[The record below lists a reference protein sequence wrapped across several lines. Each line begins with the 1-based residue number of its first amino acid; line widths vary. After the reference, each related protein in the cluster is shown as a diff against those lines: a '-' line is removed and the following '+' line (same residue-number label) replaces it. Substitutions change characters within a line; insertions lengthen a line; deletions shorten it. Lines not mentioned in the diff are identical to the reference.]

1 MREERKYRPLP
12 LSTRMALTGTEHT
25 YPPELRKEL
34 VKVFNR
40 FDRDRRASGLKWMLA
55 GATKPTTGR
64 ELSNAELAQALERSS
79 AFTQAEWD
87 AFGIRDLGPDDF
99 IKVGQS
105 YFTSTGS
112 GLDAAE
118 LKAAFYVMGLQYTD
132 EEIDLIMKEFDI
144 DSSGTI
150 ELKEWEKLV
159 YAGLKRKDPDHAL
172 VKPPHEPRAPW
183 SFVRR
188 ICDAISACCNAP
200 ECAGGITAGSG
211 KSRSAGWAPV
221 SRKHPEWQSYLQ
233 VHNRHLYGPVS

>member
-159 YAGLKRKDPDHAL
+159 YAGLKRKDADHAL
-172 VKPPHEPRAPW
+172 VKPPHEPRASW

-188 ICDAISACCNAP
+188 IRRDIC
-200 ECAGGITAGSG
+200 
-211 KSRSAGWAPV
+211 
-221 SRKHPEWQSYLQ
+221 L
-233 VHNRHLYGPVS
+233 L

>member
-1 MREERKYRPLP
+1 MEH
-12 LSTRMALTGTEHT
+12 TGTEHK

-64 ELSNAELAQALERSS
+64 ELNNAELAQALERSS

-87 AFGIRDLGPDDF
+87 AFGICDLGPDDF

-159 YAGLKRKDPDHAL
+159 YAGLKRKDADHAL
-172 VKPPHEPRAPW
+172 VKPPNEPKAPW
-183 SFVRR
+183 AFVR
-188 ICDAISACCNAP
+188 DAFATRYLPCCNAP